1 MKPTLPLF
9 TALLLTPLAAL
20 LTLGMLP
27 TLAFTAEPTP
37 TAEPAV
43 FPGTG
48 WRGVFFNPQVAG
60 VTDFPWLLHYDAH
73 RALVRRSLSEPREDA
88 GINLVDVQVLIPHS
102 LRIPA

>member
-1 MKPTLPLF
+1 MTKPTLTLL
-9 TALLLTPLAAL
+9 TALLLAPRAAL

-60 VTDFPWLLHYDAH
+60 VADVPWLLHYDAH
-73 RALVRRSLSEPREDA
+73 RAMVRRALSELAKTPGSTSWTSRF
-88 GINLVDVQVLIPHS
+88 
-102 LRIPA
+102 